1 MRSHYYDEI
10 VGQTIIYNGKPA
22 IFEGYESNYEG
33 DSWIIR
39 EVENGKSDTVWV
51 ATFTDVAGE
60 ILKQINEI
68 RKKRIENKNT

>member
-1 MRSHYYDEI
+1 M
-10 VGQTIIYNGKPA
+10 
-22 IFEGYESNYEG
+22 ESLQFLKDMNL
-33 DSWIIR
+33 IMK